1 VARRIQRQVQPT
13 RASFEGRSTSRS
25 RSGKRGPR
33 ISEPVVTDF
42 TVQLASLTGAGIPIV
57 RALSILAN
65 QTRPGPFR
73 VVLEELGEDVS
84 AGTPLSEA
92 MAKHAGAFDELYSAM
107 VRAGEAG
114 GVLDT
119 ILSRLATLR
128 ERAAEIRAKITA
140 ALIYPQVVA
149 VVATVVVGVVIV
161 FVIPKFEEI
170 FRSFDV
176 ELPQTTRILLATSRT
191 GLAYWYLVVG
201 LPVLAYVLHRVLLRR
216 SQGYRRTAHRW
227 LLAVPFLGTIVSKS
241 MIASFARTSGTLIQ
255 AGVPHLEALEIV
267 RDTARNEL
275 MREEVDEIKRTV
287 REGEG
292 ISAVMSDSDV
302 FDEVVAN
309 MVSVGEETG
318 ELDRMLLRVADTY
331 EADLD
336 RRIDRFFKK
345 LEPALLIVLAVFVGF
360 IVVALFLPLMKIM
373 TTLGGT

>member
-1 VARRIQRQVQPT
+1 MARRIQRQVQPT
-13 RASFEGRSTSRS
+13 RAAREGGGGAARPAR
-25 RSGKRGPR
+25 RGRR
-33 ISEPVVTDF
+33 IAEPVVTDF

-57 RALSILAN
+57 RALSILEN

-73 VVLEELGEDVS
+73 IVLEELGEDVS

-92 MAKHAGAFDELYSAM
+92 MAKQPGAFDELFSAM

-201 LPVLAYVLHRVLLRR
+201 LPVLGYVLHHLLLRR
-216 SQGYRRTAHRW
+216 SRGYRRTMHRW

-292 ISAVMSDSDV
+292 LSAVMGDSEV